1 MGLLPG
7 LFSVN
12 ILENCLQICKRKQS
26 YEPHSLEIAK
36 NIKKNLDILWMHK
49 IYVDT
54 SLSLQR
60 HKVSDS

>member
-1 MGLLPG
+1 MGPLTG
-7 LFSVN
+7 FFSVH
-12 ILENCLQICKRKQS
+12 ILENCLEICKTKQS

-36 NIKKNLDILWMHK
+36 NIKKKLGMLWMHK